1 MKSAIDNPSAGELR
15 QAWWI
20 LAMNALAFTVC
31 FAVWMMNGVLVTYL
45 VDNSVYRWTPTEMG
59 WLIGI
64 PVLTG
69 SLARLPLGLA
79 TDKWGGRVVFG
90 LLLLLCAVPTYLL
103 GWCDS
108 YIQFCLASLGF
119 GLTGASFAVGVAYT
133 STWFPKN
140 RQGTALG
147 IFGVGNI
154 GAGLTSLCAPQLLD
168 ALTRH
173 GENINAWRRLPAIYA
188 ALLVVMGVVFLVTT
202 KNRLPAGNTRKSLG
216 DRLAPLRNVRVWRFG
231 LYYFFLFGG
240 FVGLA
245 QWLLPYYV
253 NVYGMTVAMAGALA
267 ACSSLPSALT
277 RAIGGWMSDRWGA
290 RWVMYRVFAMA
301 LVCCGLLVVPQMDI
315 YAPGSGV
322 MARFAGTVA
331 AVSPGR
337 IVVHSPKRDDVAYE
351 IAAQKNDPVAA
362 EQRNAGMLVLPHSVS
377 WQEAVVEAGQKVAK
391 RQLLARGVTHIFF
404 QANLWIFTGLS
415 LLLGTVMGIGMA
427 AVYKHIPDYF
437 PQDVG
442 VVGGIVGVIGGL
454 GGFVYPVIFG
464 YLLQAT
470 GFWTT
475 CWMLFFVLAMLCLL
489 WMHFVVRKMDSRTG
503 TDPGAESV

>member
-1 MKSAIDNPSAGELR
+1 MKLAIDNPSAGELR

-31 FAVWMMNGVLVTYL
+31 FAVWMMNGVLVTFL
-45 VDNSVYRWTPTEMG
+45 VDNGAYRWTPTEMG

-103 GWCDS
+103 GWCDT
-108 YIQFCLASLGF
+108 YFQFCLASLGF

-168 ALTRH
+168 VLTRH
-173 GENINAWRRLPAIYA
+173 GENIDAWRRLPAIYA
-188 ALLVVMGVVFLVTT
+188 ALLVVMGVVFLMTT
-202 KNRLPAGNTRKSLG
+202 KNRLPAGNTRKSLAE
-216 DRLAPLRNVRVWRFG
+216 RLAPLRNLRVWRFG

-253 NVYGMTVAMAGALA
+253 NVYGMTVAMAGAGRLQQ
-267 ACSSLPSALT
+267 PALGLDA
-277 RAIGGWMSDRWGA
+277 RDRWLDVRSLGRA
-290 RWVMYRVFAMA
+290 AGDVSCLRRRS
-301 LVCCGLLVVPQMDI
+301 GLLRT
-315 YAPGSGV
+315 ARRAANGHLCAGSGV

-331 AVSPGR
+331 VVSPGR
-337 IVVHSPKRDDVAYE
+337 IVVHSPKQDDVAYE

-475 CWMLFFVLAMLCLL
+475 CWMLFFLLAMLCLL
-489 WMHFVVRKMDSRTG
+489 VDAFR
-503 TDPGAESV
+503 GAENG